1 MNKQPPETIEPGTQ
15 QAKSRRSKPDR
26 RWTLLFIGDHGRVIT
41 LKRFKGIVF
50 FTGLVFVFSVAAI
63 VLLYWYNQSIN
74 RKNEKLESSLDLF
87 QKRIQTLRHEKEI
100 LMARLV
106 LAESR
111 VKESIDNPSDIETP
125 KPWLAEK
132 QNEPS
137 QKKSTVVAA
146 KQKKTPAVTPSVNS
160 QPVAEPADINLSVNI
175 EDFNILKLSDPRK
188 IKIQF
193 KIKNTSPNS
202 QRVSGHA
209 IVVLKGDD
217 LKPKMWL
224 SVPPMG
230 LVDGKPTG
238 KQRGGSFSINY
249 FRTMR
254 FTTNSPQSP
263 LDYNKAAVYVYTG
276 KGQLLLEEEF
286 PAEIPVPKTPV
297 PEPSSSSSPAT
308 SGSSPAAPGSSPPAS
323 GSDNPPARTM
333 SDPKQTSEN
342 PQTDEQ
348 SSGRTTRSPRY

>member
-1 MNKQPPETIEPGTQ
+1 MNKQAQNALESGIQPG
-15 QAKSRRSKPDR
+15 KPKRTKRDR
-26 RWTLLFIGDHGRVIT
+26 RWTLLFIGDHGKTIT

-50 FTGLVFVFSVAAI
+50 FAGLVFALAIAAI
-63 VLLYWYNQSIN
+63 VLLYGYNLNIN
-74 RKNEKLESSLDLF
+74 SKNEKLESSLEIY

-111 VKESIDNPSDIETP
+111 VKESIDTTPDSETP
-125 KPWLAEK
+125 KPWLANK
-132 QNEPS
+132 QNEPA
-137 QKKSTVVAA
+137 QKESVEVAV
-146 KQKKTPAVTPSVNS
+146 KKDKKPAANP
-160 QPVAEPADINLSVNI
+160 PPKPKPEPPAINLSVNV
-175 EDFNILKLSDPRK
+175 EDFNILKLSDPNK

-224 SVPPMG
+224 AVPPIG
-230 LVDGKPTG
+230 LVGGKPTG
-238 KQRGGSFSINY
+238 QQRGGSFSINY

-254 FTTNSPQSP
+254 FTTNTPQSP

-276 KGQLLLEEEF
+276 KGQLLLEQEF
-286 PAEIPVPKTPV
+286 PAEIPVPKIPV
-297 PEPSSSSSPAT
+297 PESSSSSSPAT
-308 SGSSPAAPGSSPPAS
+308 STSRPPSSGSSPSS
-323 GSDNPPARTM
+323 RTM
-333 SDPKQTSEN
+333 GDPKQTSEN
-342 PQTDEQ
+342 PQTGEQ
-348 SSGRTTRSPRY
+348 ASESPKQTPVY

>member
-1 MNKQPPETIEPGTQ
+1 MNQ
-15 QAKSRRSKPDR
+15 QAQNELESGIQSGKPKRTKPDR

-50 FTGLVFVFSVAAI
+50 FAALVFVLSIAAI
-63 VLLYWYNQSIN
+63 VLLYGHNVSIN
-74 RKNEKLESSLDLF
+74 SKNEKLESSLELY

-111 VKESIDNPSDIETP
+111 VKESIDTAPDSESP
-125 KPWLAEK
+125 KPWLANK

-137 QKKSTVVAA
+137 QKESVEVAA
-146 KQKKTPAVTPSVNS
+146 KKDKTPAANP
-160 QPVAEPADINLSVNI
+160 PAKPKPKPEPPDINLSVNV
-175 EDFNILKLSDPRK
+175 EDFNILKLSDPNK

-224 SVPPMG
+224 AVPPIG
-230 LVDGKPTG
+230 LVGGKPTG
-238 KQRGGSFSINY
+238 RQRGGSFSINY

-254 FTTNSPQSP
+254 FTTNKPQSP

-276 KGQLLLEEEF
+276 KGQLLLEQEF
-286 PAEIPVPKTPV
+286 LAEIPEPRTPV
-297 PEPSSSSSPAT
+297 PESSSSSSPST
-308 SGSSPAAPGSSPPAS
+308 SPGSQTTSPGSAATGTGSPPAS
-323 GSDNPPARTM
+323 GSSLSSRTM
-333 SDPKQTSEN
+333 GDPKQTN
-342 PQTDEQ
+342 QQP
-348 SSGRTTRSPRY
+348 SGSPRKSP